1 MTITIVKDALASVG
15 INFFAYWKGVKDMKK
30 KEKISHKRWC
40 ALTASILLGILSM
53 SVASAGEEINSGNK
67 EVFVVNIIDDTD
79 ATREQIKNYIFFD
92 GVIGKNPITIS
103 DDNKNGIIKGIQYW
117 ADILA
122 PNTTITHPAQFSVA
136 GIAKEKNAYAG
147 FYAFDKGS
155 YTNKPYFEEYL
166 QGLRDLNDV
175 NILKFET
182 GADKKIYE
190 NGQLVDNGGYGTIML
205 GQYMGAKREGSTDGW
220 WMKGNAVLPDNEH
233 AVDGVAMIRHE
244 VGHSL
249 GIISQV
255 NVELDKDGKPVIDQD
270 GTTVYYF
277 PVRLGKNNTYADH
290 VYDQNLNRSQPN
302 QLIITS
308 KEFERRQAADP
319 TLKPSD
325 FFILDNNLDDK
336 FKSDNPR
343 SGNAYFIGD
352 NVSKVL
358 NGRTF
363 DGVDGLPLRTWE
375 TNIAEKVVLDLGH
388 FGLNSLMSHNEY
400 RNMTIFNEVEL
411 AALQDIG
418 YNFDRR
424 AHFGYSIYNDNLTFT
439 NTNGYSARNS
449 AGSDYIN
456 EYSTIP
462 FGVGLHIY
470 GTNNDITQ
478 AANVFTQGNGA
489 VGIWVS
495 GTGNKLTL
503 AQGYEIHADGEDG
516 VGVLVSY
523 GGNQVFNQQG
533 TVTANGQKGSGVR
546 FDFGS
551 NMLGADEIYCGS
563 YIYYDRDVE
572 DQGTITTAKNVK
584 YNDKKDMDNYAPE
597 LGAPLISEYNLSGSL
612 FGGANAIYI
621 GKNAFVHNINLNSG
635 AHITGN
641 ITSDWKH
648 FGDSVYEGAYDSS
661 GAKRDVLRIQYNGKM
676 EKNGYEYYKYIPDL
690 VTNLN
695 VNTDLKYDGDI
706 NGADNM
712 KLNVNVG
719 TMIYG
724 GTANVV
730 NVNVAKGSQLYGGT
744 YTVNDMTSSMADG
757 FSDETTGQ
765 FINHGVIGAS
775 SADKDMIINGNL
787 VSDGTLTGVAGGEKG
802 QITVN
807 GNADIDGSIV
817 TVNNALPDESFT
829 TLKAN
834 AINGNITNTEDKLY
848 AESGM
853 LSTIGTVSGNNITVQ
868 AKAANNL
875 GPIDSTQQAAY
886 NAMTDMYKQLS
897 DTGDDRIDEM
907 RTLYGLNTDKA
918 KEALSSLSA
927 NAAAKTMAL
936 AQTNTVTSRIIS
948 SRLTEAFA
956 KKDVNVTVP
965 GAGLDNGASKDT
977 SVKMKVDQPVDND
990 FWFKTMRN
998 WGDSKNSSYYQ
1009 GTTLAGGWDR
1019 AYGKHWRA
1027 GAFISHGMFSF
1038 TDNTARDGI
1047 KDTRLGLYGGYS
1059 KGAHS
1064 GFVYLDYGWINNDL
1078 SRKLGG
1084 LDMQATA
1091 KYDSRIIELGGEYKY
1106 DMNAHQMTDWHM
1118 SPYATVQLS
1127 RLTQD
1132 GYTESGAGIFG
1143 HRVDSQSNTYFA
1155 GGVGMEF
1162 KRYLADGSY
1171 ALRLGVK
1178 HAFSGADPRLTYSYA
1193 GNEADTYELRGQQ
1206 DRTHFVM
1213 SIGGEAEFEPGW
1225 TLAGDLS
1232 LQKGAHDKDIMAAV
1246 TLRRMW

>member
-1 MTITIVKDALASVG
+1 
-15 INFFAYWKGVKDMKK
+15 MKK
-30 KEKISHKRWC
+30 AEKLSHKRWC

-92 GVIGKNPITIS
+92 SIIGKNPMTIS

-122 PNTTITHPAQFSVA
+122 PNTTITHPAQFFVA

-155 YTNKPYFEEYL
+155 FTIQPYFEEYL
-166 QGLRDLNDV
+166 QGLRDLKDV

-190 NGQLVDNGGYGTIML
+190 NGQLVDNGAYGTIML

-233 AVDGVAMIRHE
+233 AVDGIAMLRHE

-249 GIISQV
+249 GIFPQE
-255 NVELDKDGKPVIDQD
+255 NAELDKDGKPVIDQD

-325 FFILDNNLDDK
+325 FFILDNKLDDK

-375 TNIAEKVVLDLGH
+375 TNTDEKVVLDLGH
-388 FGLNSLMSHNEY
+388 FELNSLMSHNEY

-449 AGSDYIN
+449 AGTDYIN

-470 GTNNDITQ
+470 GTNNNITQ
-478 AANVFTQGNGA
+478 AANVFTKGNGA

-495 GTGNKLTL
+495 GTDNKLTL
-503 AQGYEIHADGEDG
+503 AQGHEIHADGDDG

-572 DQGTITTAKNVK
+572 EQGTITTAKNVK

-612 FGGANAIYI
+612 SGGANAIYI
-621 GKNAFVHNINLNSG
+621 GKNAFVHNINVNSG

-648 FGDSVYEGAYDSS
+648 FGASVYEGAYDSS
-661 GAKRDVLRIQYNGKM
+661 GAKRDVLRIQYDGKM

-695 VNTDLKYDGDI
+695 INTDLKYDGDI

-712 KLNVNVG
+712 KLNVNGG
-719 TMIYG
+719 TLNYG

-730 NVNVAKGSQLYGGT
+730 NVNVAKGAQLYGGT

-765 FINHGVIGAS
+765 LINHGTIGAN
-775 SADKDMIINGNL
+775 SATSDMTIKGTL
-787 VSDGTLTGVAGGEKG
+787 VSDGVLRGYGGGDNG
-802 QITVN
+802 QIVIDGNANVN
-807 GNADIDGSIV
+807 GSTASA
-817 TVNNALPDESFT
+817 TNALPNEEFT
-829 TLKAN
+829 VLRAN
-834 AINGNITNTEDKLY
+834 GINGTLSNITTPY
-848 AESGM
+848 AATGM
-853 LSTIGTVSGNNITVQ
+853 LSTIGTVNGNNITVQ

-875 GPIDSTQQAAY
+875 GPIDSTQQQAY
-886 NAMTDMYKQLS
+886 DAMTNMYLQLS
-897 DTGDDRIDEM
+897 DKGDSRVNEM
-907 RTLYGLNTDKA
+907 RSLYSLNPGDAKKA
-918 KEALSSLSA
+918 LTAVVSSPA
-927 NAAAKTMAL
+927 PNNMVMIQRNTM
-936 AQTNTVTSRIIS
+936 TSHLLS

-956 KKDVNVTVP
+956 KQTVNVP
-965 GAGLDNGASKDT
+965 IPMSNLDANATDKT
-977 SVKMKVDQPVDND
+977 TTMTMKLDQPVDND
-990 FWFKTMRN
+990 FWFKVARN
-998 WGDSKNSSYYQ
+998 WGDGTGSSYYQ
-1009 GTTLAGGWDR
+1009 GTTIGGGWDR
-1019 AYGKHWRA
+1019 AYGKNWRA
-1027 GAFISHGMFSF
+1027 GAFISYGSFSF
-1038 TDNTARDGI
+1038 ADNLSHDDV

-1059 KGAHS
+1059 NGPHN
-1064 GFVYLDYGWINNDL
+1064 GYVYLDYGWIKNDL
-1078 SRKLGG
+1078 TRQLTG
-1084 LDMQATA
+1084 LVLQAKA
-1091 KYDSRIIELGGEYKY
+1091 NYNSRILELGGEYKY
-1106 DMNAHQMTDWHM
+1106 DLNAKNMKVWHI
-1118 SPYATVQLS
+1118 SPYTNMQLS
-1127 RLTQD
+1127 QLWQD
-1132 GYTESGAGIFG
+1132 GYTEGGAGING
-1143 HRVDSQSNTYFA
+1143 HRVDSKSNTYFA
-1155 GGVGMEF
+1155 GGIGVEF
-1162 KRYLADGSY
+1162 KRYLSNGSY

-1178 HAFSGADPRLTYSYA
+1178 HAFSGSDPKFTYGYL
-1193 GNEADTYELRGQQ
+1193 GDDNNRYEMRGQN
-1206 DRTHFVM
+1206 DKTHFLM
-1213 SIGGEAEFEPGW
+1213 SLGGEAEFAPGW
-1225 TLAGDLS
+1225 TLAGDLA
-1232 LQKGAHDKDIMAAV
+1232 LQKGSHDKDVMAAV

>member
-1 MTITIVKDALASVG
+1 
-15 INFFAYWKGVKDMKK
+15 
-30 KEKISHKRWC
+30 
-40 ALTASILLGILSM
+40 M
-53 SVASAGEEINSGNK
+53 SVASAGDEINSGNK

-79 ATREQIKNYIFFD
+79 VTREQIKNYIFFD
-92 GVIGKNPITIS
+92 GIIGKNPMTIS

-122 PNTTITHPAQFSVA
+122 PNTTITHPAQFFVA

-155 YTNKPYFEEYL
+155 FTIQPYFEEYL

-190 NGQLVDNGGYGTIML
+190 NGQLVDNGAYGTIML

-220 WMKGNAVLPDNEH
+220 WMKGNAILPDNEQ
-233 AVDGVAMIRHE
+233 AADGVAMIRHE

-255 NVELDKDGKPVIDQD
+255 NVETDKDGNPVVDKD

-325 FFILDNNLDDK
+325 FFILDNKLDDK

-375 TNIAEKVVLDLGH
+375 TNTDEKVVLDLGH

-478 AANVFTQGNGA
+478 AANVFTMGNGA

-495 GTGNKLTL
+495 GTDNKLTL

-612 FGGANAIYI
+612 SGGANAIYI
-621 GKNAFVHNINLNSG
+621 GKNAFVHNINVNSG

-648 FGDSVYEGAYDSS
+648 FGASVYEGAYYRS
-661 GAKRDVLRIQYNGKM
+661 GAKRDLLRIQYNGKM

-695 VNTDLKYDGDI
+695 VNTDLKYDEDI

-712 KLNVNVG
+712 KLNVNAG

-730 NVNVAKGSQLYGGT
+730 NVNVAKEAALLGGSF
-744 YTVNDMTSSMADG
+744 TVNDMTSSMAEG
-757 FSDETTGQ
+757 FSDGTTGQ
-765 FINHGVIGAS
+765 FINHGIIGAN
-775 SADKDMIINGNL
+775 SATSDMTIKGTL
-787 VSDGTLTGVAGGEKG
+787 VSDGVLRGYGGGSNG
-802 QITVN
+802 QLVIDGNANVN
-807 GNADIDGSIV
+807 GSIASA
-817 TVNNALPDESFT
+817 TNALPNEEFT
-829 TLKAN
+829 VLRAN
-834 AINGNITNTEDKLY
+834 AINGTLENSTTPY
-848 AESGM
+848 TATGM
-853 LSTIGTVSGNNITVQ
+853 LNTIGKVTGNEIKVQ
-868 AKAANNL
+868 TTAANNL
-875 GPIDSTQQAAY
+875 GPIDNTQQQAY
-886 NAMTDMYKQLS
+886 DAMTDMQMYLS
-897 DTGDDRIDEM
+897 AKGDSRVNEM
-907 RTLYGLNTDKA
+907 RPLYSMDSNEA
-918 KEALSSLSA
+918 KEALTAIASSPVP
-927 NAAAKTMAL
+927 NTMNL
-936 AQTNTVTSRIIS
+936 IQRNTMNSHIITSRLS
-948 SRLTEAFA
+948 EAFA
-956 KKDVNVTVP
+956 RKDVEVAVP
-965 GAGLDNGASKDT
+965 TAGLDGDDNSKNPT
-977 SVKMKVDQPVDND
+977 MKMKLDQPVDND
-990 FWFKTMRN
+990 FWFKVARN
-998 WGDSKNSSYYQ
+998 WGDGTGSSYYQ

-1019 AYGKHWRA
+1019 AYGKNWRA
-1027 GAFISHGMFSF
+1027 GAFISYGQFSF
-1038 TDNTARDGI
+1038 ADNLSHDDV

-1059 KGAHS
+1059 NGPHN
-1064 GFVYLDYGWINNDL
+1064 GYVYLDYGWIKNDL
-1078 SRKLGG
+1078 TRQLTG
-1084 LDMQATA
+1084 LALQAKA
-1091 KYDSRIIELGGEYKY
+1091 NYNSRILELGGEYKY
-1106 DMNAHQMTDWHM
+1106 DLNAKNMKVWHI
-1118 SPYATVQLS
+1118 SPYANMQLS
-1127 RLTQD
+1127 QLWQD
-1132 GYTESGAGIFG
+1132 GYTEGGAGIFG
-1143 HRVDSQSNTYFA
+1143 QRVDSKSNTYFA
-1155 GGVGMEF
+1155 GGLGIEF
-1162 KRYLADGSY
+1162 KRYLSNGSY
-1171 ALRLGVK
+1171 GMRLGVK
-1178 HAFSGADPRLTYSYA
+1178 HAFAGSDPKLTYGYV
-1193 GNEADTYELRGQQ
+1193 GDTTHSYELRGQN
-1206 DRTHFVM
+1206 DKTHFVM
-1213 SIGGEAEFEPGW
+1213 SLGGEAEFAPGW
-1225 TLAGDLS
+1225 TLAGDLAF
-1232 LQKGAHDKDIMAAV
+1232 QKGSHDKDIMAAV